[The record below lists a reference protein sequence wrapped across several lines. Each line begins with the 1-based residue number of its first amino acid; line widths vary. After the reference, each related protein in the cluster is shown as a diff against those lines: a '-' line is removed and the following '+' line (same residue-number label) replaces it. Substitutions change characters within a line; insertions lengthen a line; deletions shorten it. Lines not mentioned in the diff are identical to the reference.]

1 MEDVIALTRVIKLPC
16 SYLCM
21 GLISIAKNLI
31 DNVPEVSVMQCDSVW
46 AGFCQLCSALTS

>member
-1 MEDVIALTRVIKLPC
+1 MIALTRVIKLPC